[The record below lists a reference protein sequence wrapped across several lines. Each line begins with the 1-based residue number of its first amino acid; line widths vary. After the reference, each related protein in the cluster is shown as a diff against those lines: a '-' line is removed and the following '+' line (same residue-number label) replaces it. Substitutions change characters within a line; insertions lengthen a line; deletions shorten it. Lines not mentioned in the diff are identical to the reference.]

1 MYCRMV
7 MFKKNIFFVLIAV
20 LSIDLKAQEAVSDSL
35 SNLYHF
41 NLDYDYYS
49 DSSTHLVYHPDS
61 LVKHAAKH
69 LGTVYVPNGK
79 LPGGFDCSGFT
90 FYNFKRF
97 GIYLPYYSFQQAE
110 IGKLVTNM
118 EAKTGDLVIFKGHDL
133 ASEKA
138 GHVGIVVEQ
147 KLGRIRF
154 IHASTSHG
162 VKYDF
167 ADAPYFKE
175 RLIGVRRV
183 L

>member
-1 MYCRMV
+1 MRI
-7 MFKKNIFFVLIAV
+7 FKRSIFFVLIAV
-20 LSIDLKAQEAVSDSL
+20 LSIDLKAQESKTDSL

-41 NLDYDYYS
+41 NLDYDYYA
-49 DSSTHLVYHPDS
+49 DSSIHLVYHPDS
-61 LVKHAAKH
+61 LLKHAAKY

-110 IGKLVTNM
+110 IGKLVANE
-118 EAKTGDLVIFKGHDL
+118 EAKKGDLVIFKGHDL
-133 ASEKA
+133 TSEKA
-138 GHVGIVVEQ
+138 GHVGIVAEH

-162 VKYDF
+162 VRYDF

-175 RLIGVRRV
+175 RFMGVRRIV
-183 L
+183 E

>member
-1 MYCRMV
+1 MG
-7 MFKKNIFFVLIAV
+7 MFKKSIFLVLVAV

-35 SNLYHF
+35 SNPYHF

-49 DSSTHLVYHPDS
+49 DSSVHLVYHPDS

-110 IGKLVTNM
+110 IGKLVSNM
-118 EAKTGDLVIFKGHDL
+118 EAKKGDLVIFRGHDL
-133 ASEKA
+133 TSEKA
-138 GHVGIVVEQ
+138 GHVGIVVEH
-147 KLGRIRF
+147 KLGIIRF

-175 RLIGVRRV
+175 RLIGVRRI

>member
-1 MYCRMV
+1 MRIV
-7 MFKKNIFFVLIAV
+7 KRSIFFVLIVV
-20 LSIDLKAQEAVSDSL
+20 LSIDLKAQESKTDSL

-49 DSSTHLVYHPDS
+49 DSSIHLVYHPDS

-79 LPGGFDCSGFT
+79 LPSGFDCSGFT

-110 IGKLVTNM
+110 IGKPVEIL
-118 EAKTGDLVIFKGHDL
+118 EAKKGDLLIFKGHDL
-133 ASEKA
+133 TSEKA
-138 GHVGIVVEQ
+138 GHVGIVVEH
-147 KLGRIRF
+147 KLGRIMF

-162 VKYDF
+162 VRYDF
-167 ADAPYFKE
+167 ADAPYFKD
-175 RLIGVRRV
+175 RLIGVRRIV
-183 L
+183 D